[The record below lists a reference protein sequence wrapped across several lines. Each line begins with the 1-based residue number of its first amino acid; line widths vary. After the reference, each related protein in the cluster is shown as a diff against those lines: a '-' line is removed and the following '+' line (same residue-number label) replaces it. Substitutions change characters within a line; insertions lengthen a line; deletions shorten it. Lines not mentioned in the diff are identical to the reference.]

1 MIQDLGFLLIGM
13 AGGSD
18 DERLAVLGTQVSTG
32 SGGMMQAE
40 INDRITTCNVIGQ
53 RIAFVDTCDHFQS
66 VHFLATSDEHLAH
79 PTLRTVNDY
88 LGHVT

>member
-1 MIQDLGFLLIGM
+1 M
-13 AGGSD
+13 ASGSD

-40 INDRITTCNVIGQ
+40 INDRITIRNVICQ
-53 RIAFVDTCDHFQS
+53 RISFVHTGNDFQS
-66 VHFLATSDEHLAH
+66 FHFLATSDEHLAH

-88 LGHVT
+88 LSHFT